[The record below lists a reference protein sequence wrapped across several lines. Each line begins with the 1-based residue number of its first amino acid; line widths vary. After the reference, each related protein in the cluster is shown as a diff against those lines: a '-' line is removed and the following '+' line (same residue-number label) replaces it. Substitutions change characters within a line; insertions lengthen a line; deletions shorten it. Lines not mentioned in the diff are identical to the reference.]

1 MTRTGEPAAHAA
13 ERPAGAAHAGR
24 AATDTR
30 RYLGLVLVGALVGM
44 PAALAAAGFLALV
57 HELESWL
64 WDDLPRSL
72 GASSPWYLVVGL
84 PVAGAAV
91 VVAARTLLPG
101 DGGHDPLEGIGGGV
115 TPVEY
120 APGIL
125 LAAVGTLAFGAV
137 LGPEGPLIALGSAV
151 GVAIRRMVRVSRE
164 ADAVLGTAG
173 SFSAVSALFGG
184 PIVAGMLMLES
195 GLTMGT
201 ALLPALVPGMVAAAV
216 GYVLF
221 VALGDW
227 GGLNTT
233 ALAVPDLPLYQ
244 GHPRPRPP
252 GRRGRRHRRRAGDRD
267 GAPRGRPRRRRAARG
282 MPALLRAGGLA
293 VGLPAQA
300 ADLLGG
306 NSQDVLFSGQS
317 AIPTVDTERSA
328 SIVLVVVAA
337 KAAAYAVSLGCG
349 FRGGPVFPAIFTGI
363 GLAMFAV
370 IALDVSPTLAVAV
383 GAGAGMAAGTRL
395 MFSALVFSA
404 LLVGRPGL
412 DAVPATVLAIVAA
425 WLTAT
430 ALDRRAAPQPIPRN
444 SPRRA
449 AETAA
454 TP

>member
-1 MTRTGEPAAHAA
+1 MPTVAPMTRAGEPAGGAA
-13 ERPAGAAHAGR
+13 EQPRSGTAVPDA
-24 AATDTR
+24 R
-30 RYLGLVLVGALVGM
+30 RYLGLVVVGALVGI

-72 GASSPWYLVVGL
+72 GASSPPWYLVVGL

-91 VVAARTLLPG
+91 VLVARTLLPG
-101 DGGHDPLEGIGGGV
+101 DGGHDPLKGIGGGA

-151 GVAIRRMVRVSRE
+151 GVGIRRMVRVGRE

-195 GLTMGT
+195 GLAMGT

-221 VALGDW
+221 VGLGSW

-233 ALAVPDLPLYQ
+233 ALAVPDLPVYQ
-244 GHPRPRPP
+244 GTHVLDLLV
-252 GRRGRRHRRRAGDRD
+252 GVAVGIADTLVIGTVRRGAARLAGT
-267 GAPRGRPRRRRAARG
+267 APRLG
-282 MPALLRAGGLA
+282 MPALLLAGGLA
-293 VGLPAQA
+293 VGLLAQA

-306 NSQDVLFSGQS
+306 DSQEVLFSGQS
-317 AIPTVDTERSA
+317 AIPNLDTEQSA

-337 KAAAYAVSLGCG
+337 KAAAYGVSLGCG

-370 IALDVSPTLAVAV
+370 IPLDVSPTLAVAV

-395 MFSALVFSA
+395 MFSALVFAA

-430 ALDRRAAPQPIPRN
+430 AIERRGAPSERDA
-444 SPRRA
+444 RGA
-449 AETAA
+449 
-454 TP
+454 